1 MLTISLLPSSP
12 PKTTTNPIA
21 YLQIICVFYVSC
33 NSLIV
38 KVDHRIMLFAIDLE
52 RKKNENKIYTD
63 IYKSSKLFKKQKQN
77 IETLQNSY
85 STWEFS
91 YYIHI

>member
-1 MLTISLLPSSP
+1 MIANFVHAYYIPSSLLP

-38 KVDHRIMLFAIDLE
+38 KVDHRIMLFAIDLK
-52 RKKNENKIYTD
+52 RKKKR
-63 IYKSSKLFKKQKQN
+63 KQN
-77 IETLQNSY
+77 IHR
-85 STWEFS
+85 
-91 YYIHI
+91 HIQIV